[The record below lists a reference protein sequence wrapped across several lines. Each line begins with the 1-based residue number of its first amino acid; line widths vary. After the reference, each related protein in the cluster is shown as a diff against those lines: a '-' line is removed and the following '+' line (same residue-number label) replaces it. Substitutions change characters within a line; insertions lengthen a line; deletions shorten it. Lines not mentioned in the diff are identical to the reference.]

1 MKTPVLNKL
10 NENKE
15 FLYAIFLILA
25 IPTAMVINTF
35 ILIQK
40 VNNDFETEIT
50 SKANLAS
57 TVLTTSIKEVAT
69 NSAQLYSHIQK
80 IASDSADVKGLTVM
94 SFKQGNPIIM
104 ATTEGEDSLSTNNIL
119 QSKLAWTTGQPYTTK
134 LEILDDNGNPARLWQ
149 VSTPLREKDENI
161 AVVNLKIS
169 GQKTDNLIAKLT
181 QDALLLTGGTIIIL
195 VLLLLNHFRFFGY
208 AQTFVKLKEVDEMK
222 DNFISMA
229 SHELRTP
236 VTALRGF
243 AQLAAMNY
251 QKGNTKDL
259 GRDLGIID
267 KSADGIANLVNDMLD
282 VSRIEQKRMAVEL
295 KPIDITAVT
304 AEVLTQLNAQALEKK
319 LVLNYQKTTPL
330 IILADEQKLKQ
341 VLVNI
346 IGNSI
351 KYTPAGSIS
360 VSHETSGDK
369 VRTLIS
375 DTGMGIPAEE
385 LPKLFDKFHR
395 VRNEQTKNIRGTGLG
410 LWITKQIIEIMN
422 GKLMVESIQNK
433 GTTMIVSFP
442 LAKPTPIK

>member
-1 MKTPVLNKL
+1 MTAPVLSKL
-10 NENKE
+10 SENKE
-15 FLYAIFLILA
+15 FLYAILLILL
-25 IPTAMVINTF
+25 IPAALIFNTF
-35 ILIQK
+35 ILIQR
-40 VNNDFETEIT
+40 VSNDFETEIT
-50 SKANLAS
+50 SKANLA
-57 TVLTTSIKEVAT
+57 TNVLTSSIKEIAT
-69 NSAQLYSHIQK
+69 NSAVLYSHIQK
-80 IASDSADVKGLTVM
+80 ISSNSSDIKGLTVL

-134 LEILDDNGNPARLWQ
+134 LEILDDNGKPTRQWQ
-149 VSTPLREKDENI
+149 VSMPLRENDANI

-169 GQKTDNLIAKLT
+169 GEKSDGLIAKLT
-181 QDALLLTGGTIIIL
+181 QDALFLSVGTIVIL
-195 VLLLLNHFRFFGY
+195 ILLLLNHFRFFGY

-243 AQLAAMNY
+243 AQLAASNF
-251 QKGNTKDL
+251 QKGNVKDL
-259 GRDLGIID
+259 GHDLGIID

-282 VSRIEQKRMAVEL
+282 VSRIEQKRMAVDL
-295 KPIDITAVT
+295 KPVDITAVT

-351 KYTPAGSIS
+351 KYTPLGSVS

-369 VRTLIS
+369 IKTLVS

-385 LPKLFDKFHR
+385 LPKLFEKFHR
-395 VRNEQTKNIRGTGLG
+395 VQNDQTKNIRGTGLG

-422 GKLMVESIQNK
+422 GKLLVESIQNK
-433 GTTMIVSFP
+433 GTTMIITFP
-442 LAKPTPIK
+442 LAKPTPTK

>member
-1 MKTPVLNKL
+1 MSTPVLSKL
-10 NENKE
+10 SENKE

-25 IPTAMVINTF
+25 IPAAMVINTF
-35 ILIQK
+35 ILIQR

-50 SKANLAS
+50 SKANLA
-57 TVLTTSIKEVAT
+57 TNVLTSSIKEIAT
-69 NSAQLYSHIQK
+69 NSSQLYSHIQK
-80 IASDSADVKGLTVM
+80 ISSDSADVKGLTVLN
-94 SFKQGNPIIM
+94 FKQGNPIIL

-134 LEILDDNGNPARLWQ
+134 LEILNDSGKPARLWQ
-149 VSTPLREKDENI
+149 VSMPLRERDENI

-169 GQKTDNLIAKLT
+169 GEKSDNLIAKIQ
-181 QDALLLTGGTIIIL
+181 QDALFLSVGTIVVL

-243 AQLAAMNY
+243 AQLAASNFK
-251 QKGNTKDL
+251 KGSSANL
-259 GRDLGIID
+259 GRDLEIID

-282 VSRIEQKRMAVEL
+282 VSRIEQKRMSVEM
-295 KPIDITAVT
+295 KPVDITSVT
-304 AEVLTQLNAQALEKK
+304 TEVLTQLNAQAMEKK
-319 LVLNYQKTTPL
+319 LTLNYQKTVPL
-330 IILADEQKLKQ
+330 IIMADEQKLKQ

-351 KYTPAGSIS
+351 KYTPAGSVS

-369 VRTLIS
+369 VKTLIT

-385 LPKLFDKFHR
+385 LPRLFDKFHR
-395 VRNEQTKNIRGTGLG
+395 VQNEQTKNIRGTGLG
-410 LWITKQIIEIMN
+410 LWITKQLIEIMN
-422 GKLMVESIQNK
+422 GKLLVESIENQ
-433 GTTMIVSFP
+433 GTKMIVTFP
-442 LAKPTPIK
+442 LVKK

>member
-1 MKTPVLNKL
+1 MNTPVLGKL
-10 NENKE
+10 SENKE

-25 IPTAMVINTF
+25 IPTALVINTF
-35 ILIQK
+35 ILIQR

-50 SKANLAS
+50 SKANLA
-57 TVLTTSIKEVAT
+57 TNVLTSSIKEIAT
-69 NSAQLYSHIQK
+69 NSSQLYSHIQK
-80 IASDSADVKGLTVM
+80 ISSDSADVKGLTVL
-94 SFKQGNPIIM
+94 SFQQGNPVIL

-134 LEILDDNGNPARLWQ
+134 LETLTDDGKASRLWQ
-149 VSTPLREKDENI
+149 VSMPLRENDENI

-169 GQKTDNLIAKLT
+169 GEKSDNLIAKIQ
-181 QDALLLTGGTIIIL
+181 QDALLFSIGTIVVL

-208 AQTFVKLKEVDEMK
+208 ARTFVKLKEVDEMK

-243 AQLAAMNY
+243 AQLAASNFR
-251 QKGNTKDL
+251 KGNSSNLAHDL
-259 GRDLGIID
+259 EVID

-282 VSRIEQKRMAVEL
+282 VSRIEQKRMTVDM
-295 KPIDITAVT
+295 KPVDLTAVT
-304 AEVLTQLNAQALEKK
+304 TEVLTQLNVQALEKK
-319 LVLNYQKTTPL
+319 LTLNYQKTTPL
-330 IILADEQKLKQ
+330 IVNADERKLKQ

-346 IGNSI
+346 VGNAI
-351 KYTPAGSIS
+351 KYTPSGSVS
-360 VSHETSGDK
+360 VSHETVGESVK
-369 VRTLIS
+369 TLVS

-385 LPKLFDKFHR
+385 LPKLFEKFHR
-395 VRNEQTKNIRGTGLG
+395 VQNEQTKSIRGTGLG

-433 GTTMIVSFP
+433 GTTMIITFP
-442 LAKPTPIK
+442 LSKKS